1 MKRMMILLFLI
12 IMASFALSQPSQTKL
27 KVFISVD
34 MEGVAGVVSGKE
46 CSPSG
51 PDYTLFRQL
60 IRTETTLA
68 LNQRS
73 LFRPYKLKPPYRMVL
88 KVKRER
94 GEYEGAKKT
103 GEGIYEYISEDF
115 LQVMDAFNT
124 LK

>member
-1 MKRMMILLFLI
+1 MKKMITLLILLI
-12 IMASFALSQPSQTKL
+12 NVSSVRTQPSREAL

-60 IRTETTLA
+60 IRTETARA

-88 KVKRER
+88 KVKKER

-103 GEGIYEYISEDF
+103 GKGIY
-115 LQVMDAFNT
+115 
-124 LK
+124 

>member
-51 PDYTLFRQL
+51 PDYNLFR
-60 IRTETTLA
+60 R
-68 LNQRS
+68 LNVHGHIS
-73 LFRPYKLKPPYRMVL
+73 FLK
-88 KVKRER
+88 
-94 GEYEGAKKT
+94 
-103 GEGIYEYISEDF
+103 
-115 LQVMDAFNT
+115 
-124 LK
+124 